1 MAVVKLKEVSIIGKL
16 SELDKVATICGQSN
30 VFHSD
35 NAMNFYADTP
45 DFTDYI
51 EDNPRECSG
60 MPEAVFPLS

>member
-45 DFTDYI
+45 DFTAYN
-51 EDNPRECSG
+51 EDNP
-60 MPEAVFPLS
+60 